1 MRSKTESQQ
10 SLRKAGIRYLEK
22 YAASTQSL
30 RDVLKK
36 RTLRFEV
43 PDASDV
49 NVFDTWIDNIIDQ
62 FTKNGLLNDQLF
74 AQARA
79 NSLFRKGTS
88 IRMIRSKLIK
98 KGISNNIIDATIAEL
113 ASEWKDPDWKA
124 AIRFSQR
131 KKLGPFRISKNRD
144 DFIKRDLVSLG
155 RAGFS
160 FEMAK
165 KIVYALDPENI
176 DKDDGY

>member
-1 MRSKTESQQ
+1 MTTKTESQQ
-10 SLRKAGIRYLEK
+10 SLRKAGLRYLEK

-30 RDVLKK
+30 REVLKK

-49 NVFDTWIDNIIDQ
+49 NVFDSWIDNIIDQ

-98 KGISNNIIDATIAEL
+98 NITGIEL
-113 ASEWKDPDWKA
+113 ILLPM
-124 AIRFSQR
+124 I
-131 KKLGPFRISKNRD
+131 
-144 DFIKRDLVSLG
+144 
-155 RAGFS
+155 
-160 FEMAK
+160 
-165 KIVYALDPENI
+165 
-176 DKDDGY
+176 

>member
-1 MRSKTESQQ
+1 MYKYDPLGLTLGMIL
-10 SLRKAGIRYLEK
+10 LRVWLALRAILTGVEK

-74 AQARA
+74 AQ
-79 NSLFRKGTS
+79 
-88 IRMIRSKLIK
+88 
-98 KGISNNIIDATIAEL
+98 
-113 ASEWKDPDWKA
+113 
-124 AIRFSQR
+124 
-131 KKLGPFRISKNRD
+131 
-144 DFIKRDLVSLG
+144 DFVVY
-155 RAGFS
+155 
-160 FEMAK
+160 
-165 KIVYALDPENI
+165 IVWHSH
-176 DKDDGY
+176 